1 MMLLILVGF
10 NFSHGKE
17 KYSIAT
23 DIGHMTTSIIDCL
36 ENSDFLML
44 ESNYEPEV
52 LKCSCYPYLL
62 KTRIAGPN
70 GHLSNQLAGKT
81 IARLIDSGL
90 KQVMLGH
97 LSKEN
102 NFPEL
107 AYKSVLEE
115 LEYAGYSNDD
125 IIIDVASRT
134 QITTI
139 NNTSISKKVINL

>member
-1 MMLLILVGF
+1 
-10 NFSHGKE
+10 
-17 KYSIAT
+17 
-23 DIGHMTTSIIDCL
+23 
-36 ENSDFLML
+36 
-44 ESNYEPEV
+44 
-52 LKCSCYPYLL
+52 
-62 KTRIAGPN
+62 
-70 GHLSNQLAGKT
+70 
-81 IARLIDSGL
+81 
-90 KQVMLGH
+90 MLGH